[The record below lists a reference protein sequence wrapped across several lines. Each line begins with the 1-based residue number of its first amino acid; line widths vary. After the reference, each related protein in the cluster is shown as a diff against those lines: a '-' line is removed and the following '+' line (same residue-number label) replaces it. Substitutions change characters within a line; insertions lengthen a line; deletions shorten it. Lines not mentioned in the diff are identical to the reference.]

1 MLFQVKLFDLRFN
14 FELNLNMSI
23 FSNKIVNG
31 DSLLELKKIPEKTFD
46 LVFAD
51 PPYNMQIGKTLSRP
65 DASEV
70 KGVDDKWDQFDSFE
84 HYDDFCKAWL
94 IECKRILKDNGS
106 IWVIG
111 SYHNIFR
118 LGYHLQNLDYWLLN
132 DVIWRKNNPMPNFR
146 GTRFTNAHE
155 TLIWASK
162 DKKSKYTF
170 NYQSLKCLNDD
181 LQMRSDWMLPICN
194 GKERLKKN
202 NGKKVHSTQKPESLL
217 HRIILATTNKG
228 DVIFDPFLG
237 TGTTAVVAKKLGRKY
252 YGIEKDKKYFKAASN
267 RISKTKIIEEDYLD
281 TIENN
286 RSKPRI
292 PFGSLVELG
301 ILKPGT
307 ILFDPKNK
315 FSAKIMVDGSIKH
328 KESAGSI
335 HKVAA
340 KIMGTDSFNGW
351 TYWHCR
357 VGDSIV
363 LIDSLRQRFLSR
375 NI

>member
-1 MLFQVKLFDLRFN
+1 MS
-14 FELNLNMSI
+14 NLL
-23 FSNKIVNG
+23 NKIVNG
-31 DSLLELKKIPEKTFD
+31 NSLEILKKIPNKTFD

-51 PPYNMQIGKTLSRP
+51 PPYNMQIGDNLRRP
-65 DASEV
+65 DSSIV
-70 KGVDDKWDQFDSFE
+70 KGVNDKWDQFESFK
-84 HYDDFCKAWL
+84 HYDDFCNAWL

-118 LGYHLQNLDYWLLN
+118 IGYHLQNLNYWLLN

-162 DKKSKYTF
+162 SKKSKYTF

-181 LQMRSDWMLPICN
+181 LQMRSDWILPICS

-202 NGKKVHSTQKPESLL
+202 GKKIHSTQKPEALL
-217 HRIILATTNKG
+217 HRVILATTNKG
-228 DVIFDPFLG
+228 DCVFDPFLG

-252 YGIEKDKKYFKAASN
+252 FGIEKDNKYFEAAYN
-267 RISKTKIIEEDYLD
+267 RINKTKIIEESCLD
-281 TIENN
+281 TLENN
-286 RSKPRI
+286 KSKPRI

-301 ILKPGT
+301 VIKPGT
-307 ILFDPKNK
+307 NIFDQKKKIN
-315 FSAKIMVDGSIKH
+315 AKIMADGSIKH
-328 KESAGSI
+328 SKTEGSI

-340 KIMGTDSFNGW
+340 KILGTESCNGW
-351 TYWHCR
+351 TYWHCDID
-357 VGDSIV
+357 GSIKP
-363 LIDSLRQRFLSR
+363 IDKLRQNFLSK
-375 NI
+375 ND